1 LKRPKNSTQILDS
14 DQIHKKV
21 RRMAFEIH
29 ENYFDSTE
37 LVMIGIKYQGVLL
50 ADMIHK
56 ELKKIHPIQYHLGSL
71 SINKKEPF
79 DSGIELQLDLS
90 DLEGRSVILFDDV
103 LHSGKTLAYG
113 MKPLLEFK
121 LKRLQVGVLINR
133 DHKSF
138 PVTPDYVGLSLG
150 TTLDEHVEVILD
162 EKGKEF
168 AYLT

>member
-1 LKRPKNSTQILDS
+1 
-14 DQIHKKV
+14 
-21 RRMAFEIH
+21 MAFEIH

-37 LVMIGIKYQGVLL
+37 LVMIGIKAQGVLL

-56 ELKKIHPIQYHLGSL
+56 ELKKIHPIKYHMGTL
-71 SINKKEPF
+71 SINKKDPLE
-79 DSGIELQLDLS
+79 SEIHMELSSTDLK
-90 DLEGRSVILFDDV
+90 GKSVILFDDV
-103 LHSGKTLAYG
+103 LHSGSTLAYG

-133 DHKSF
+133 DHKFF

-162 EKGKEF
+162 EKGKEI